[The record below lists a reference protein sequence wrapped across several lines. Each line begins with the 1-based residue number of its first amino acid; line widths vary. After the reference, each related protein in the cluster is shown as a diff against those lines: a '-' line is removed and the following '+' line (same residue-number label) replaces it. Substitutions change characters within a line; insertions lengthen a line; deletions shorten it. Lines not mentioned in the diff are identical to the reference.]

1 MTDASTFG
9 NFAKIDFG
17 RRKALPNVLHGIHA
31 DTIGQN
37 LALRKWQD
45 LPADERQHLA
55 LDTTVRRLVAIFCL
69 TSGQNLAMLHP
80 CAPLPPCYNRLHRLR
95 ATRHR

>member
-45 LPADERQHLA
+45 LPADERQHLDQPA
-55 LDTTVRRLVAIFCL
+55 EAGFFLLSTLPFVASWQDF
-69 TSGQNLAMLHP
+69 A
-80 CAPLPPCYNRLHRLR
+80 
-95 ATRHR
+95 